1 MELFE
6 LVIEIMLG
14 SISALVFIVI
24 LWDHIIDDR
33 RLTKRVQSYYEDV
46 ENFIFSILEKSYFE
60 VYKLSP
66 DLSTSEKERSEKSYS
81 SFSQKSIYYKN
92 ILLGEMIKYYRY
104 LGFTKLEGSST
115 PLPPIGKKTS
125 DVRVMNKEGYSFSFR
140 KNFISIYNYD
150 YSEIDGKVIT
160 DTDLEFVREFLKS
173 IREFRKNKYSKF
185 LVRPKLKSVKNF
197 NNLNGFT
204 NPNARFMNPND

>member
-6 LVIEIMLG
+6 LVIQIMLG

-92 ILLGEMIKYYRY
+92 ILLGEMIKYLIDIYSRY
-104 LGFTKLEGSST
+104 YCSYKIWPYGSGICCT
-115 PLPPIGKKTS
+115 
-125 DVRVMNKEGYSFSFR
+125 R
-140 KNFISIYNYD
+140 IS
-150 YSEIDGKVIT
+150 
-160 DTDLEFVREFLKS
+160 LLF
-173 IREFRKNKYSKF
+173 
-185 LVRPKLKSVKNF
+185 
-197 NNLNGFT
+197 
-204 NPNARFMNPND
+204 